1 MTPLWQCPPSRVRAS
16 GYAPVVPVPT
26 PALPAGPR
34 VPRVAQAVLWGLRFP
49 ELTQYLHRRYGST
62 YTVRIGGLP
71 ASVVTADRDAIRR
84 LFTGDPLGKR
94 HANDHLRPLFGER
107 SVAVLGPVEHLAR
120 RRLLLPPFH
129 GENVRAYSQVMRRVV
144 SEQLAGWRS
153 GDVVTMLPV
162 AQHLTLEVILHAL
175 LGVSDADMRLR
186 VRAVFDAMTKLPGS
200 AVAGYFPRLS
210 ARSRW
215 NLPAKRYWAL
225 RYELDRLLDHQIAAT
240 RASPRLAARDDILAL
255 LVNARDESGV
265 GLTDADLRDEMK
277 TLIAAGH
284 ETTAAAITWGA
295 ELLAHH
301 PAVRAHALAAVDA
314 GDKVYMDALVKEIL
328 RIRPP
333 VPLAAVRRSLFPFRI
348 GAHTID
354 ANVPIFVNA
363 HALHH
368 DAGLYPEPERFRPER
383 FSRRQLE
390 SPYSFVPFGGGAHR
404 CLGATL
410 AQMEVRVT
418 LSTILE
424 HYDLMP
430 TTPSIAGPRC
440 GGALRSSPRD
450 GARVRVVARE
460 PRRSPEQG

>member
-1 MTPLWQCPPSRVRAS
+1 M
-16 GYAPVVPVPT
+16 
-26 PALPAGPR
+26 
-34 VPRVAQAVLWGLRFP
+34 AQAGLWGLRFP
-49 ELTQYLHRRYGST
+49 EFTQYLHRRYGST

-107 SVAVLGPVEHLAR
+107 TVAVLEPVEHLAR
-120 RRLLLPPFH
+120 RKLLLPPFH
-129 GENVRAYSQVMRRVV
+129 GENVHAYSDVVRRVV
-144 SEQLAGWRS
+144 SDQLARWRS
-153 GDVVTMLPV
+153 GDVVSMLPV

-175 LGVSDADMRLR
+175 LGVSDADTRLR

-200 AVAGYFPRLS
+200 AVAGYFPKLA

-215 NLPAKRYWAL
+215 NLPAERYWAL
-225 RYELDRLLDHQIAAT
+225 RDELDRLLDHQIAAT

-255 LVNARDESGV
+255 LVNARDEAGL

-295 ELLAHH
+295 ALLAHH
-301 PAVRAHALAAVDA
+301 PEVRAQVLAAVDA
-314 GDKVYMDALVKEIL
+314 RDKVYLDALVKEIL

-333 VPLAAVRRSLFPFRI
+333 VPLAAVRRSLSPFRV

-363 HALHH
+363 YAVHH
-368 DAGLYPEPERFRPER
+368 DPCLYPDPERFRPER
-383 FSRRQLE
+383 FLGAGSD
-390 SPYSFVPFGGGAHR
+390 PYAFIPFGGGAHR
-404 CLGATL
+404 CLGATV
-410 AQMEVRVT
+410 AQMEVRVA
-418 LSTILE
+418 LSAILE
-424 HYDLMP
+424 RYDLVP
-430 TTPSIAGPRC
+430 TTSCIAPQVRRGIT
-440 GGALRSSPRD
+440 LVPRD
-450 GARVRVVARE
+450 GARIRVVARA
-460 PRRSPEQG
+460 PRRSPESG

>member
-1 MTPLWQCPPSRVRAS
+1 
-16 GYAPVVPVPT
+16 VPVPT
-26 PALPAGPR
+26 TALPAGPR

-49 ELTQYLHRRYGST
+49 EFTQYLHRRYGST

-107 SVAVLGPVEHLAR
+107 TVAVLEPVEHLAR
-120 RRLLLPPFH
+120 RKLLLPPFH
-129 GENVRAYSQVMRRVV
+129 GENVHAYADVVRRVV
-144 SEQLAGWRS
+144 SDQLVRWRS
-153 GDVVTMLPV
+153 GDVVSMLPV

-200 AVAGYFPRLS
+200 AIGGYFPRLA

-215 NLPAKRYWAL
+215 NLPAERYWAL
-225 RYELDRLLDHQIAAT
+225 RDELDRLLDHQIAAT
-240 RASPRLAARDDILAL
+240 RASPQLAARDDILAL
-255 LVNARDESGV
+255 LVNARDEEGL

-295 ELLAHH
+295 ALLAQH
-301 PAVRAHALAAVDA
+301 PEVRAKVLAAVDA
-314 GDKVYMDALVKEIL
+314 GDKVYLDALVKEIL

-333 VPLAAVRRSLFPFRI
+333 VPLAAVRRSLSPFRI

-363 HALHH
+363 YAVHH
-368 DAGLYPEPERFRPER
+368 DPGLYPEPDRFRPER
-383 FSRRQLE
+383 FLDGGSD
-390 SPYSFVPFGGGAHR
+390 PYAFIPFGGGAHR
-404 CLGATL
+404 CLGATV
-410 AQMEVRVT
+410 AQMEVRVA
-418 LSTILE
+418 LSAILE
-424 HYDLMP
+424 RYDLVP
-430 TTPSIAGPRC
+430 TTSCIAPQVRRGIT
-440 GGALRSSPRD
+440 LVPRD
-450 GARVRVVARE
+450 GGRIRVVTRE
-460 PRRSPEQG
+460 PRRSPEIR